1 MKFCHSYR
9 HRPSSVTSADET
21 YVQRLF
27 KPYEAALP
35 PPSHVHPGHLV
46 VNKPDLP
53 PQYWEGAGPSNC
65 KCAQPPH
72 CGLHAGA
79 EQQRQCK

>member
-1 MKFCHSYR
+1 M
-9 HRPSSVTSADET
+9 
-21 YVQRLF
+21 QRLF

-53 PQYWEGAGPSNC
+53 PQYWVPPGAC
-65 KCAQPPH
+65 KCGLPPQLVG
-72 CGLHAGA
+72 GLPGA